1 MSVSTRLPRCVHLTQ
16 LWRRR
21 AEAPQRFSGDFGR
34 CAGLP
39 LVRAAGQRSTGA
51 GGRVTSLKYITAAT
65 RSVLAAAG
73 ADGALVLIAADPA
86 RRPHSKYVPP
96 GAELAR
102 RRGAAEGGAGR
113 VCAVGTPR
121 PRTLRRGGAP
131 AALAH
136 RHRRR
141 GRAALRPLP
150 VRRLRCAVWW
160 HARRR
165 RQVRGGQGSTTASW
179 TLSEAGSGLA
189 GSRSESSTRAA
200 ARPSASAGSWLLP
213 AGRKRRW
220 EVSADCARTAPL
232 FGGLLVSSGR
242 PSRPA
247 ATAGGLLHRA
257 GSTPASVDA
266 SGAPFSSCAR
276 GPAGSP
282 RDIFL
287 PQAKTARS
295 QRLTPP
301 AQGRL
306 PPPSAQPSAPVSRS
320 ERVL

>member
-1 MSVSTRLPRCVHLTQ
+1 MAKSEGKQRQHQ
-16 LWRRR
+16 RR
-21 AEAPQRFSGDFGR
+21 AQM
-34 CAGLP
+34 
-39 LVRAAGQRSTGA
+39 
-51 GGRVTSLKYITAAT
+51 
-65 RSVLAAAG
+65 
-73 ADGALVLIAADPA
+73 AD
-86 RRPHSKYVPP
+86 SW
-96 GAELAR
+96 
-102 RRGAAEGGAGR
+102 
-113 VCAVGTPR
+113 R
-121 PRTLRRGGAP
+121 PRVAPGTAQGKAVLGGS
-131 AALAH
+131 AH
-136 RHRRR
+136 QIADRLYL
-141 GRAALRPLP
+141 GSEEAALRPLP

-213 AGRKRRW
+213 AGRKRRR

-306 PPPSAQPSAPVSRS
+306 PPLSTQPSTPVSGS
-320 ERVL
+320 ERFVISRMRGANE

>member
-1 MSVSTRLPRCVHLTQ
+1 MRPPPLRAH
-16 LWRRR
+16 WRRSEPTAR
-21 AEAPQRFSGDFGR
+21 SHSGCG
-34 CAGLP
+34 
-39 LVRAAGQRSTGA
+39 S
-51 GGRVTSLKYITAAT
+51 
-65 RSVLAAAG
+65 AG
-73 ADGALVLIAADPA
+73 APAPRNRASGA
-86 RRPHSKYVPP
+86 H
-96 GAELAR
+96 LAR
-102 RRGAAEGGAGR
+102 RRGAAAGGVGR
-113 VCAVGTPR
+113 VCAVCAPR
-121 PRTLRRGGAP
+121 PRTLRRAGAP

-136 RHRRR
+136 RRRRR

-150 VRRLRCAVWW
+150 VRPLRCAVPR

-165 RQVRGGQGSTTASW
+165 RPVRGGQGSTTASW

-213 AGRKRRW
+213 AGRKRRR

-287 PQAKTARS
+287 PQAKSARS
-295 QRLTPP
+295 QRITPP

-306 PPPSAQPSAPVSRS
+306 PPPSAPPPAPASRS
-320 ERVL
+320 ERVLWYAWAKCCYALYETMRTIIAPAPAQQPRMVSREFWL

>member
-1 MSVSTRLPRCVHLTQ
+1 M
-16 LWRRR
+16 
-21 AEAPQRFSGDFGR
+21 
-34 CAGLP
+34 
-39 LVRAAGQRSTGA
+39 
-51 GGRVTSLKYITAAT
+51 TSLKYITAAT

-136 RHRRR
+136 RRGRR
-141 GRAALRPLP
+141 GRAALRPLAVRP
-150 VRRLRCAVWW
+150 LRCVVRAAQRRRRLR
-160 HARRR
+160 
-165 RQVRGGQGSTTASW
+165 RGGQGSTTASW

-213 AGRKRRW
+213 AGRKRRR

-287 PQAKTARS
+287 PQAKSARS
-295 QRLTPP
+295 QRITPP

-306 PPPSAQPSAPVSRS
+306 PPLSTQPSTPVSGS
-320 ERVL
+320 ERFVISRMRGANE